1 MVVLLGMVAVSLG
14 CGAPPRSVNLPPPL
28 EVTAIGVGDVFV
40 VQIVGEDKL
49 PTEYTVAPDGTV
61 DIPYI
66 RRVKV
71 VGLEPQEISDLIRAR
86 LVSEQILT
94 QPSVSVSIKAYR
106 SKRVEVL
113 GEVRKPGSLP
123 LEPGMT
129 LLRAISQAGGFNS
142 LAAKSRVTVRRKV
155 MGGKTVVATVDVTA
169 IVDNSIADI
178 ALQAGDAIIVGQR
191 VF

>member
-1 MVVLLGMVAVSLG
+1 MIVLLGMVAASMG
-14 CGAPPRSVNLPPPL
+14 CGPQPRSVSLPAAL
-28 EVTAIGVGDVFV
+28 EMTAIGVGDVFV

-71 VGLEPQEISDLIRAR
+71 VGLEPQEISDLIRVR
-86 LVSEQILT
+86 LVSEEILT
-94 QPSVSVSIKAYR
+94 KPSVSVSVKAYR

-155 MGGKTVVATVDVTA
+155 VGRKTVVAIVDVTA

>member
-1 MVVLLGMVAVSLG
+1 MVAASMG
-14 CGAPPRSVNLPPPL
+14 CGPQPRSVSLPAAL

-49 PTEYTVAPDGTV
+49 PTV
-61 DIPYI
+61 
-66 RRVKV
+66 
-71 VGLEPQEISDLIRAR
+71 
-86 LVSEQILT
+86 
-94 QPSVSVSIKAYR
+94 KAYR

-155 MGGKTVVATVDVTA
+155 VGGKTVVAIVDVTA